1 MMSAGVRA
9 LCTNVMSLVEARSVA
24 VRTIDI
30 SGVIPLPAE
39 RKRYLF
45 AGCRAVLNRPFGPVT
60 HSRVPGRT
68 WSCSQFETGPPG
80 TRLTVMLSE
89 SGRVGADAI
98 V

>member
-1 MMSAGVRA
+1 MARLKLCKLSAEDDVTAGVRA

-45 AGCRAVLNRPFGPVT
+45 AGCRAAL
-60 HSRVPGRT
+60 
-68 WSCSQFETGPPG
+68 
-80 TRLTVMLSE
+80 
-89 SGRVGADAI
+89 I
-98 V
+98 